1 MQSNGLSHL
10 YVEQLRDLHNA
21 ESQLLKALPK
31 MAKAATSESLKHG
44 FEKHLE
50 QTKTHVDRLEQ
61 IFAALEE
68 SPKGRKCAGME
79 GLIAEGE
86 EIMNE
91 TPADRE
97 LDAGLIAAAQRV
109 EHYEIA
115 AYGTARTF
123 AELLGDAE
131 AATLLQQTL
140 DDEKETNEKLTEISK
155 EVNSL
160 ALDSRGAQEM
170 HEGGTRRG
178 KRQAKSRSAHA

>member
-97 LDAGLIAAAQRV
+97 LDAGLIAAAQRL
-109 EHYEIA
+109 IDA
-115 AYGTARTF
+115 ASDSEDFKEGRRAF
-123 AELLGDAE
+123 AE
-131 AATLLQQTL
+131 
-140 DDEKETNEKLTEISK
+140 KRPPRF
-155 EVNSL
+155 
-160 ALDSRGAQEM
+160 RGE
-170 HEGGTRRG
+170 
-178 KRQAKSRSAHA
+178 